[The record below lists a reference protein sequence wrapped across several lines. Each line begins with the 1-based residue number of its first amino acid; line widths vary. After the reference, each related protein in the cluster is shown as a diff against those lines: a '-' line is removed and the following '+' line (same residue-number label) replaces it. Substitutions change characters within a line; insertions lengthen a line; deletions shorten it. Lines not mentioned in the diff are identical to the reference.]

1 MKLHCFGGLFW
12 LDFVQVFQLLCR
24 DFLSLFEAILAPC
37 YWLVLCPTSW
47 TLASLFYTTLEA
59 LSLVLSCWKLR
70 HFSGFIALLFWTV
83 WKNIYCLF
91 WILLAGGLCFVL
103 QGPFL
108 PLELL
113 CGCLAPFSFLHSFI
127 HSPTCHHLACA
138 FALHYILH
146 CFALH
151 ET

>member
-1 MKLHCFGGLFW
+1 MPLFSNRYFVKLHCFGGLFW

-70 HFSGFIALLFWTV
+70 HFSGFIYCLFWTV
-83 WKNIYCLF
+83 YSGLVISVCW
-91 WILLAGGLCFVL
+91 LAGYCFLL
-103 QGPFL
+103 QDNL
-108 PLELL
+108 KQLAHNLL
-113 CGCLAPFSFLHSFI
+113 DIVCSFEQCSIKSCKHS
-127 HSPTCHHLACA
+127 L
-138 FALHYILH
+138 
-146 CFALH
+146 
-151 ET
+151 